1 MSSSFVQREG
11 VTAGATEGAEGAG
24 VTEGAEGT
32 TAGATFAINRGT
44 YLLDMDS
51 ILSLVLLF
59 KFITKSFVNF
69 FDCMKKQFLF
79 LIAPITVQ

>member
-1 MSSSFVQREG
+1 
-11 VTAGATEGAEGAG
+11 
-24 VTEGAEGT
+24 
-32 TAGATFAINRGT
+32 
-44 YLLDMDS
+44 LDMDS

-79 LIAPITVQ
+79 LIAPITIQ

>member
-11 VTAGATEGAEGAG
+11 VVEGATEGA
-24 VTEGAEGT
+24 TEGADVAGVVEGT
-32 TAGATFAINRGT
+32 TAGTTAGAGATFAINRGT

-51 ILSLVLLF
+51 ILSVVSLF

-69 FDCMKKQFLF
+69 F
-79 LIAPITVQ
+79 

>member
-11 VTAGATEGAEGAG
+11 VTAGVTAGATAG
-24 VTEGAEGT
+24 VTAGVTAGT
-32 TAGATFAINRGT
+32 TAGAGATFAINRGT

-51 ILSLVLLF
+51 ILSVVSLF

-69 FDCMKKQFLF
+69 F
-79 LIAPITVQ
+79 

>member
-1 MSSSFVQREG
+1 MSSSLAQREG
-11 VTAGATEGAEGAG
+11 VVEGATEGADAAG
-24 VTEGAEGT
+24 VVEGVST
-32 TAGATFAINRGT
+32 GATFAINRGT

-79 LIAPITVQ
+79 LIAPITIQ